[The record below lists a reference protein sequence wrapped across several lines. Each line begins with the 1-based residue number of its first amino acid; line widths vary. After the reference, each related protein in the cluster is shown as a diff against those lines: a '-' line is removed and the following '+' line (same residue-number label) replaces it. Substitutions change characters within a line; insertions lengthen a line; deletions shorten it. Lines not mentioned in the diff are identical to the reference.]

1 MEATPAPLD
10 TLQKTAV
17 VARRA
22 KGEELDEVS
31 PATCPD
37 FTGTPCDTWAMPL
50 TQRTPFKMQ

>member
-1 MEATPAPLD
+1 MEATPAPID

-22 KGEELDEVS
+22 KGKNWMRSS
-31 PATCPD
+31 PPTCPD

-50 TQRTPFKMQ
+50 TQRTAFKMQ